1 MQLQDGTYEVYHPF
15 DLNMYLDTV
24 LKVVLRHAGTR
35 KIVFSCFHPDVCTMI
50 RLKQN
55 KYPVMFLTQ
64 GVTDKYPPY
73 QDPRA
78 QSIPMAVHHAKATD
92 ILGINVHTEDILR
105 DPSQVKLVLDSGLI
119 LFCWGDDNNDMDTI
133 QHLKKLGLHGIIY
146 DKIDQVSRK
155 EVKESIFLVEAREAQ
170 RELMKVAENP
180 SETPVTSVF
189 PPMVRLHNI
198 QLTMF

>member
-1 MQLQDGTYEVYHPF
+1 M
-15 DLNMYLDTV
+15 
-24 LKVVLRHAGTR
+24 
-35 KIVFSCFHPDVCTMI
+35 SCRI

-180 SETPVTSVF
+180 SDTPVTSVF
-189 PPMVRLHNI
+189 PPMNYTFNLEAARESLKTMSTSSFLSDVRPDSDQEHAPSSNGNS
-198 QLTMF
+198 